1 MSKLTVAKV
10 KALKAPGFYA
20 DGGTLFLRVAPGG
33 SKQWMQRLTVNGRR
47 HDLGLGGYPLVSL
60 AEAREAAFEN
70 RKLARTGGDP
80 LREKRKA
87 NMPTFREAAH
97 KTMAS
102 RRATWK
108 SDKTAAKWKR
118 GMDNYACPVIGDIP
132 VDRIEQAD
140 VLKVLVPVWTAKAE
154 TARVLRQ
161 SIRTVFAWA
170 MANQFVEHNPA
181 GDGID
186 AALPRM
192 PKVKR
197 HHRALPYRD
206 VAAALDT
213 VKASTSSE
221 AVKLAFEFLVLT
233 AARSGEVRE
242 ARWSEI
248 DRQAREWRI
257 PASRM
262 KAGHEHRVPLSEA
275 ALNVLGRAEGLQDR
289 SGLIFPSPARQGRP
303 MSDMTLTKLLRD
315 NGLADR
321 ATVHGFRS
329 CFRDWCADTGKPRE
343 LAEAALA
350 HVVGGVEG
358 AYFRSDLMTRRRALM
373 SGWADYLNSNEAEV
387 IKLHG

>member
-1 MSKLTVAKV
+1 MRKLTAAKV

-33 SKQWMQRLTVNGRR
+33 SKQWMQRLTINRSR

-60 AEAREAAFEN
+60 AEAREKAFAN
-70 RKLARTGGDP
+70 RKLARSGGDP

-87 NMPTFREAAH
+87 SMPSFKEAAH
-97 KTMAS
+97 KTMQS

-108 SDKTAAKWKR
+108 SDKTAAKWQR
-118 GMDNYACPVIGDIP
+118 GIDNYAGPIIGDMPI
-132 VDRIEQAD
+132 DRIQQAD
-140 VLKVLVPVWTAKAE
+140 VLKVLVPIWTAKAE

-161 SIRTVFAWA
+161 SIRAVFAWA
-170 MANQFVEHNPA
+170 MANQFVEYNPA
-181 GDGID
+181 GEGID

-206 VAAALDT
+206 VSAALAT
-213 VKASTSSE
+213 VQSSTSSD
-221 AVKLAFEFLVLT
+221 AVKLAFEFLILT

-242 ARWSEI
+242 ARWEEI
-248 DRQAREWRI
+248 DLDAREWRI
-257 PASRM
+257 PAERM
-262 KAGHEHRVPLSEA
+262 KAGHEHRIPLSVA
-275 ALNVLGRAEGLQDR
+275 ALAVLEQAEGLDDR
-289 SGLIFPSPARQGRP
+289 SGLIFPSAARQGRP

-358 AYFRSDLMTRRRALM
+358 AYFRSDLMDRRRALM